1 MHSESIVA
9 LILFPKQKHNLMRSS
24 RDGIIGALIV
34 AFSFIGYVVSCTHD
48 DEVLSSQGPAI
59 VRGDQKVTLTNPKH
73 TFDKAHSNVQ
83 WSTAYLGATSLL
95 TGRFDNF
102 GFYSFDFDESNA
114 AGIHFEA
121 WVWLNTV
128 NTSEP
133 GRDDGCLL
141 STFGTNASNTT
152 QAENLA
158 VLKSKTV
165 ELSTTDK
172 GYNIKADL
180 TFHGVTKEVSCKM
193 TYDGKTKSGNNDVLG
208 FGLQFQFLAKTDF
221 LIVSNNI
228 GDNCEV
234 KCNGVFTITP

>member
-1 MHSESIVA
+1 MRRSTERILVA
-9 LILFPKQKHNLMRSS
+9 LIL
-24 RDGIIGALIV
+24 V
-34 AFSFIGYVVSCTHD
+34 FSVYGYIQGCAHD
-48 DEVLSSQGPAI
+48 DEVLTSQGPDI
-59 VRGDQKVTLTNPKH
+59 DRGDQKFTLTNPKH

-102 GFYSFDFDESNA
+102 GFYSFNFDESNA
-114 AGIHFEA
+114 AGISFSA

-141 STFGTNASNTT
+141 TTFGTANGLTT
-152 QAENLA
+152 EANNLA
-158 VLKSKTV
+158 VLTSKTV

-180 TFHGVTKEVSCKM
+180 TFHGFTKEVSCKM
-193 TYDGKTKSGNNDVLG
+193 SYDGKTVSGTNEVLG
-208 FGLQFQFLAKTDF
+208 FGLEFQFLAKTDF
-221 LIVSNNI
+221 QIASTNI
-228 GDNCEV
+228 GDNVTV
-234 KCNGVFTITP
+234 KCNGNFRIAP